1 MNTLQ
6 DVREA
11 HQMWEHK
18 FKNAGREG
26 IVLNCGKSRSLTSLL
41 RRIFHRVAEKSA
53 VSGGDL
59 REDYQPVLDNST

>member
-11 HQMWEHK
+11 HQMWEYK

-26 IVLNCGKSRSLTSLL
+26 IVLNCGKSRSLAGLL
-41 RRIFHRVAEKSA
+41 HRIFRSITEKPTGSE
-53 VSGGDL
+53 GNL
-59 REDYQPVLDNST
+59 RQDYQPV